1 MTRSRP
7 DTNDSS
13 RQARTI
19 LLAADHQRSILAE
32 IAGDQTR
39 VIAYSAYGQQSA
51 QQAITTGLGFNGELR
66 EARLGWYLLGNGYR
80 AYNPILMRFHS
91 PDSWSPFG
99 KGGLNAYMYCM
110 GDPVNFSDPT
120 GHIKFPFKLF
130 TRSNRPLTGAPST
143 SSLTPLISAADPH
156 GGINTGL
163 IDNVPTPMSRYEN
176 IAATT
181 GQTHTNANIPKP
193 MIPRLGSEVRP
204 PIPSKQKPRFNDSGG
219 QVGIIS
225 PNWKP
230 GEPERF
236 RVIFNSKP
244 FQYPIAPV
252 PPSRTLQT
260 GGTRQYY
267 VRYDA
272 DGNPKQSSVEM
283 VTLSQVG
290 STIRNVTK

>member
-99 KGGLNAYMYCM
+99 KGGLNAYMYCV
-110 GDPVNFSDPT
+110 GDPVNSSDPT
-120 GHIKFPFKLF
+120 GHIKFINKLLTPF
-130 TRSNRPLTGAPST
+130 NRPLTRTPST
-143 SSLTPLISAADPH
+143 SSLNPLISAADPR
-156 GGINTGL
+156 GGINPGF
-163 IDNVPTPMSRYEN
+163 IDNGSMPTPTPRYEN
-176 IAATT
+176 ISAINE
-181 GQTHTNANIPKP
+181 QTHTNANLPKP
-193 MIPRLGSEVRP
+193 MVTRPGSEMRP
-204 PIPSKQKPRFNDSGG
+204 PIPSKQMLRFNDSGG
-219 QVGIIS
+219 QGGVIS
-225 PNWKP
+225 PNWRP

-236 RVIFNSKP
+236 RVISTP
-244 FQYPIAPV
+244 FEYAPN
-252 PPSRTLQT
+252 PPTRKLPN
-260 GGTRQYY
+260 GGIRQYR
-267 VRYDA
+267 VSYDIHR
-272 DGNPKQSSVEM
+272 NPTQSSRQLTV
-283 VTLSQVG
+283 LPKRQSD
-290 STIRNVTK
+290 IREHK